1 MPHKRLFQVRAERA
15 EIRRLLVLGLSNEEI
30 MQQLKMAYSTFMR
43 ALQAIMLED
52 EDKMLSQQQ
61 HGLALAI
68 NITKKRFL
76 KSALNLSMI
85 AKDKEVDIHDRL
97 EAEQAAVA
105 VYQLILK
112 LEGEQAII
120 ASNINRNII
129 TVESQLKH
137 IEQRQHRPI
146 IQNIEPESISNQSEQ
161 QQQQPERP
169 DNNTNDG
176 SYTEQAATT
185 GSQSQRVFS

>member
-15 EIRRLLVLGLSNEEI
+15 EIRRLLVLGLTNEEI
-30 MQQLKMAYSTFMR
+30 MHQLKMAYSTFMK
-43 ALQAIMLED
+43 ALQAIMIED
-52 EDKMLSQQQ
+52 EEKMLAQQQ

-76 KSALNLSMI
+76 KSAMNLTMI
-85 AKDKEVDIHDRL
+85 AHDKEVDIHDRL

-120 ASNINRNII
+120 ASNVNRQIL
-129 TVESQLKH
+129 TVEGQLKQL
-137 IEQRQHRPI
+137 EQRQSRSF
-146 IQNIEPESISNQSEQ
+146 IQDIEPESIPDKFEQQSEG
-161 QQQQPERP
+161 P
-169 DNNTNDG
+169 DYSPNDRD
-176 SYTEQAATT
+176 YTESTTTT
-185 GSQSQRVFS
+185 GSQSQRVF